1 VTRDDVDQQAAV
13 ARAVTRIRSSL
24 DDLADLLERIR
35 EPVEAG
41 LAASAADVPA
51 LGYRE
56 LTALLRDV
64 AAPHCTA
71 ALGATPSV
79 AGVGCVAQSPAE
91 VGEAFAM
98 VWWVSRNG
106 VVSEKR
112 HDLNP
117 TSDAFYDYRDA
128 EWFSVPRTTGGFV
141 VAGPYIDA
149 WGTDDLTITAGVPLR
164 AAGRAIG
171 VVALD
176 VATARF
182 VGALTEALDELPGD
196 AVLVNADGRVVA
208 STAPDLST
216 GLRLTPRSRAATGA
230 PAGTAVPAGA
240 RGWSL
245 VLVPGAD
252 ATA

>member
-1 VTRDDVDQQAAV
+1 MRDDVGDEGAV
-13 ARAVTRIRSSL
+13 ARTVARIRTLL
-24 DDLADLLERIR
+24 DALAVLLERVR

-41 LAASAADVPA
+41 LAGSGAEVAT

-64 AAPHCTA
+64 AGPHCTA
-71 ALGATPSV
+71 ALGTSPSV

-91 VGEAFAM
+91 AGEAFAM

-149 WGTDDLTITAGVPLR
+149 WGTDDLTITAALPLR

-182 VGALTEALDELPGD
+182 VGELTEALDQLPQD

-216 GLRLTPRSRAATGA
+216 GLRLTPRSRTPAGA
-230 PAGTAVPAGA
+230 PAGTEVPFGA

-252 ATA
+252 APA